1 MGIWNRVTREQRKDM
16 QLLNSEK
23 IQLLQEI
30 EKARLEWLT
39 AQHRLDIVIEHDQI
53 DYAIYALE
61 ASQKRLDML
70 FKQAKRMNLSAWDVR
85 NMNSKV
91 ATFK

>member
-1 MGIWNRVTREQRKDM
+1 MRIWYRATREQRRDM

-23 IQLLQEI
+23 IQLHQEI
-30 EKARLEWLT
+30 EKARMDWIT
-39 AQHRLDIVIEHDQI
+39 AQHRLDIVIEPDQI

-70 FKQAKRMNLSAWDVR
+70 YKQAKRMKLSAWDVC
-85 NMNSKV
+85 NSK
-91 ATFK
+91 

>member
-1 MGIWNRVTREQRKDM
+1 MGIWDRVTREQRKDM
-16 QLLNSEK
+16 ELLNSEK

-85 NMNSKV
+85 NMNNKV

>member
-1 MGIWNRVTREQRKDM
+1 MGMWDRVTREQRKAM

-23 IQLLQEI
+23 MQLLQEI
-30 EKARLEWLT
+30 EKARLDWVT

-70 FKQAKRMNLSAWDVR
+70 FKQAKRMKLSAWDVR
-85 NMNSKV
+85 NSKNEIV
-91 ATFK
+91 TFK